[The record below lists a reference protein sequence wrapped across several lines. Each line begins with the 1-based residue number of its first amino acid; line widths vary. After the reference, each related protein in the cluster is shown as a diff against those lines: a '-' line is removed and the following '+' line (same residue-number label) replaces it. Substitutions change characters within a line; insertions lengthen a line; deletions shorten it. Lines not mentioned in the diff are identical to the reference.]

1 MVECCGHG
9 HEHGEAQAQP
19 VLPQDDGVQRT
30 AMRIGQMDCPTEEG
44 LIRDALGGMGAVRGL
59 HFNLVQRVLTVDHE
73 PQALDSI
80 VAAIRRLGFEP
91 ELPGTDA
98 RERPAAPQT
107 RWWPLTV
114 GAGLAAA
121 AEAAHWLG
129 LPWGWSAVPA
139 LLAIAVC
146 GLGTY
151 RKGWVAIRHGN
162 LNINALMS
170 VAVTG
175 AMLIG
180 QWPEAAMVMVLFA
193 LAEAIEARSLDRAR
207 NAIESLMQLSPDT
220 ADVRQEDGAWAPRAV
235 ADVPVGSVV
244 RARPGERIAMDGT
257 VSEGASSVDQSPITG
272 ESLPV
277 DKAPGAQVFAGSINQ
292 SGMLQYRVTAPASG
306 STLARIIQ
314 AVEQA
319 QGAKA
324 PTQRFVDRFA
334 RIYTPAVVLL
344 AALVAVVPPLFLG
357 GPWLEW
363 VYNALVLLVIACPC
377 ALVISTPVSIV
388 SGLTSA
394 AREGI
399 LVKGGNYLESARHL
413 KWLALDKTGTITH
426 GKPRQT
432 SFQTVGDLSEGR
444 CRQLAA
450 SLAMQSDHP
459 VSRAIAEAAG
469 RDVTPLSVQNFHALP
484 GTGVRGEVDGTVWF
498 LGNHR
503 LVHDMGVCTPELEA
517 RLQGLE
523 RQGNTAVLLANEEQV
538 FALFAVADTVRA
550 TSRDAIAELHQL
562 GVKTVML
569 SGDNTHTAHAI
580 ARQVGIDEARGDQL
594 PADKLLAIEDFGR
607 DAMVGMVGDGIN
619 DAPALARADVGFA
632 MGVMG
637 TDTAIETADVAL
649 MDDDLRKIPA
659 LLRLSHRTHAVLVQN
674 IVLALA
680 IKAVF
685 LGLTLAGMGTLWM
698 AVVADVGASLL
709 VVANGL
715 RLLGGKAR
723 AAVKG
728 AEPALARSA

>member
-1 MVECCGHG
+1 
-9 HEHGEAQAQP
+9 
-19 VLPQDDGVQRT
+19 
-30 AMRIGQMDCPTEEG
+30 
-44 LIRDALGGMGAVRGL
+44 
-59 HFNLVQRVLTVDHE
+59 
-73 PQALDSI
+73 
-80 VAAIRRLGFEP
+80 
-91 ELPGTDA
+91 
-98 RERPAAPQT
+98 
-107 RWWPLTV
+107 
-114 GAGLAAA
+114 
-121 AEAAHWLG
+121 
-129 LPWGWSAVPA
+129 
-139 LLAIAVC
+139 
-146 GLGTY
+146 
-151 RKGWVAIRHGN
+151 
-162 LNINALMS
+162 
-170 VAVTG
+170 
-175 AMLIG
+175 
-180 QWPEAAMVMVLFA
+180 MVMVLFA
-193 LAEAIEARSLDRAR
+193 LAEAIEARSLGRAR

-220 ADVRQEDGAWAPRAV
+220 ADVRQEDGTWAPRAV

-344 AALVAVVPPLFLG
+344 AALVAAVPPLFLG

-432 SFQTVGDLSEGR
+432 SFQTVGDMPEGR
-444 CRQLAA
+444 CLQLAA

-607 DAMVGMVGDGIN
+607 DAMVGMVGAGIN

-715 RLLGGKAR
+715 RLLSGKAR
-723 AAVKG
+723 AVKG